1 MRALYALTLRP
12 ELGIAA
18 GRRELLTLASL
29 RALSAFSAAR
39 LQVRS
44 LRGVASALN
53 AKTLPSLLEY
63 YEARPELASYTVEQE
78 LPRMSYTVRTRT
90 GEVHRGASAIRAY
103 HPNTVTP

>member
-44 LRGVASALN
+44 LRGVA
-53 AKTLPSLLEY
+53 LPPPPPPPPPY
-63 YEARPELASYTVEQE
+63 P
-78 LPRMSYTVRTRT
+78 
-90 GEVHRGASAIRAY
+90 
-103 HPNTVTP
+103 HPYPYPYP